1 MYKNRNIQ
9 KSLIQI
15 YAIVLKNH
23 FPPNILIQ
31 AKYNMFTVNLQVVLD
46 IMRYI
51 DNIQMENNS
60 RP

>member
-15 YAIVLKNH
+15 YANVLKND

-31 AKYNMFTVNLQVVLD
+31 AKYNKFTVNLQVVLD
-46 IMRYI
+46 FLWEILSI
-51 DNIQMENNS
+51 A
-60 RP
+60 

>member
-15 YAIVLKNH
+15 YANVLKND

-31 AKYNMFTVNLQVVLD
+31 AKYNMFTVNLQVVLEFP
-46 IMRYI
+46 MG
-51 DNIQMENNS
+51 NIKHCMI
-60 RP
+60 PTL

>member
-15 YAIVLKNH
+15 YANVLKND

-31 AKYNMFTVNLQVVLD
+31 AKYNVYSKSTSSIRFPMG
-46 IMRYI
+46 
-51 DNIQMENNS
+51 NIKHCMI
-60 RP
+60 PTL

>member
-15 YAIVLKNH
+15 YANVLKND

-31 AKYNMFTVNLQVVLD
+31 AKYNMFTVNLQVVL
-46 IMRYI
+46 
-51 DNIQMENNS
+51 NIKHCMI
-60 RP
+60 PTL

>member
-15 YAIVLKNH
+15 YANVLKND
-23 FPPNILIQ
+23 ILIQ

-46 IMRYI
+46 FLWEILSI
-51 DNIQMENNS
+51 A
-60 RP
+60 

>member
-15 YAIVLKNH
+15 YANVLKND
-23 FPPNILIQ
+23 FPPNILNILIQ

-46 IMRYI
+46 FLWEILSI
-51 DNIQMENNS
+51 A
-60 RP
+60 

>member
-15 YAIVLKNH
+15 YANVLKND

-31 AKYNMFTVNLQVVLD
+31 AKYNMFTS
-46 IMRYI
+46 IRFPMG
-51 DNIQMENNS
+51 NIKHCMI
-60 RP
+60 PTL

>member
-15 YAIVLKNH
+15 YANVLKND

-31 AKYNMFTVNLQVVLD
+31 AKYDYSKSTSSIRFPMG
-46 IMRYI
+46 
-51 DNIQMENNS
+51 NIKHCMI
-60 RP
+60 PTL

>member
-15 YAIVLKNH
+15 YANVLKND

-31 AKYNMFTVNLQVVLD
+31 AIYKYNMFTVNLQVVLD
-46 IMRYI
+46 FLWEILSI
-51 DNIQMENNS
+51 A
-60 RP
+60 